1 MATHS
6 SILAWRIPW
15 TEYGGLQFMGSQ
27 KVRHQEQ
34 LTVSLSGKFTIPKRT
49 NIELF
54 IWVFRTILS
63 FSSSKIR
70 FYESLTGV
78 IY

>member
-1 MATHS
+1 MGTHS

-15 TEYGGLQFMGSQ
+15 TNYGELQSMGSQ

-34 LTVSLSGKFTIPKRT
+34 LTLSLSGKFTIPKRT

-54 IWVFRTILS
+54 VWAFRTMLYL
-63 FSSSKIR
+63 SSSKIR
-70 FYESLTGV
+70 FHESVVGV